1 MSKNIS
7 TSEKIQ
13 KLERLILGSDSFQ
26 QFESMTDQFCP
37 FEATGMISQEIRH
50 SHFLSYILDPNRPH
64 EFGHLLLKELLY
76 LLTENDTENSEY
88 SKLDYHFMELS
99 NVKVFREWKNIDLLI
114 EIPSL
119 NPSIKGAV
127 VCIENKIYASEHGN
141 QLARYEKTTK
151 DKYTSDKWNC
161 SFIYLTIDGALPSK
175 KHIALWQPISL
186 EDVIA
191 SFESTIERH
200 KFKDQS
206 TTTFK
211 AYVSMLRRH
220 ILKNEDLENLARKI
234 WAEHREALELLNSHK
249 PDLSKKIH
257 QHLKKKHEK
266 FAQDLSKEINFKL
279 VPEISDNTILRFAVE
294 NWDKLKKLNVG
305 DNSWVSNN
313 RILIIELT
321 KHREKAFVMSMVI
334 GPGEKSVRQGFY
346 QQVLKNEDINVGH
359 KTKTANKKWKHLS
372 SSVILEREDILDAEN
387 RGAEPKD
394 LYEQISKHCV
404 EYLNQDLPV
413 YDKIVKKMFL

>member
-1 MSKNIS
+1 M
-7 TSEKIQ
+7 
-13 KLERLILGSDSFQ
+13 
-26 QFESMTDQFCP
+26 
-37 FEATGMISQEIRH
+37 
-50 SHFLSYILDPNRPH
+50 
-64 EFGHLLLKELLY
+64 
-76 LLTENDTENSEY
+76 
-88 SKLDYHFMELS
+88 
-99 NVKVFREWKNIDLLI
+99 
-114 EIPSL
+114 
-119 NPSIKGAV
+119 
-127 VCIENKIYASEHGN
+127 
-141 QLARYEKTTK
+141 
-151 DKYTSDKWNC
+151 
-161 SFIYLTIDGALPSK
+161 
-175 KHIALWQPISL
+175 
-186 EDVIA
+186 
-191 SFESTIERH
+191 
-200 KFKDQS
+200 
-206 TTTFK
+206 
-211 AYVSMLRRH
+211 
-220 ILKNEDLENLARKI
+220 
-234 WAEHREALELLNSHK
+234 
-249 PDLSKKIH
+249 
-257 QHLKKKHEK
+257 
-266 FAQDLSKEINFKL
+266 
-279 VPEISDNTILRFAVE
+279 RFAVE